1 MNHISVKQPF
11 IPLNF
16 NFFCKMGIKCKQL
29 SRDWVPCRMGWK
41 FHLSNTYAKWKGNGM
56 ENITTELRLKSGMV
70 SEWKR
75 NGKGMENKIQ
85 IAWNR
90 NYVEWNGIGKEME
103 WAFHEKK
110 VDK

>member
-1 MNHISVKQPF
+1 
-11 IPLNF
+11 
-16 NFFCKMGIKCKQL
+16 
-29 SRDWVPCRMGWK
+29 
-41 FHLSNTYAKWKGNGM
+41 M

-90 NYVEWNGIGKEME
+90 NYVEGNGIGKEME